1 MDRRPFG
8 ITTAPQSIPPRPIF
22 RRPAHPCPGYTVTT
36 ALITVDVWSDV
47 ACPWCYIGKRHLEA
61 ALRDFELRDRVQL
74 TWHSFQL
81 DPTSP
86 AVSDQKVA
94 VALSKKY
101 GMPPA
106 QIGEMMKRVD
116 GVAQSVGLQLRL
128 ADSVLGNT
136 FDAHRLIHFAA
147 EKGRQDEMK
156 EQLFRAYFVE
166 SLPVG
171 KHETLIQLASELGFD
186 AEEVANMLGSGQFT
200 EGVKTDLAQARANG
214 ITGVPFFVFQKKYAV
229 SGAQPAATLLN
240 ILQRVARELPVE
252 PVTAAAD
259 QCDDDGCIV

>member
-1 MDRRPFG
+1 
-8 ITTAPQSIPPRPIF
+8 
-22 RRPAHPCPGYTVTT
+22 VTT

-47 ACPWCYIGKRHLEA
+47 ACPWCYIGKRHLES
-61 ALRDFELRDRVQL
+61 ALREFALRDRVQL

-86 AVSDQKVA
+86 AVSGQKVTA
-94 VALSKKY
+94 ALSKKY

-106 QIGEMMKRVD
+106 QIAEMMNRVD
-116 GVAQSVGLQLRL
+116 GIARSVGLQLRL

-147 EKGRQDEMK
+147 NKGRQDEMK
-156 EQLFRAYFVE
+156 ERLFKAYFVE
-166 SLPVG
+166 SLAVG
-171 KHETLIQLASELGFD
+171 KHETLIELASELGFD
-186 AEEVANMLGSGQFT
+186 AGEVANMLGSGQYT

-229 SGAQPAATLLN
+229 SGAQPAATLLK
-240 ILQRVARELPVE
+240 ILQQVAAELPVE
-252 PVTAAAD
+252 QVAPAAD
-259 QCDDDGCIV
+259 QCDDDGCAV